1 MKLDST
7 RQRFVVIGATA
18 SGKSE
23 YAVKLA
29 LKKGAPAII
38 SVDARQCY
46 KYLDIGTAKPE
57 KKLLETIPH
66 HYISELE
73 PDEKETAASFRAK
86 CDIWESLYPPEK
98 PLVYVGGSTLYLQ
111 ALLFN
116 LDLLPETNPTHLET
130 LKELEEQR
138 GLEHLYELL
147 KENDPDYV
155 TRMDGMNKHRI
166 YRALSVWMETRKP
179 FSSFHSAPEEKG
191 FREGFEVHFLQWS
204 REKLYE
210 RINSRVDEM
219 IEQGLVREVESL
231 LKRYDASLQSLQT
244 VGYREVISYLNGEID
259 YAKMIADIKTNT
271 RRYAKRQLTWF
282 RRPMFSAAIPIHSV
296 SSDNIGHIHP

>member
-1 MKLDST
+1 MPSLST
-7 RQRFVVIGATA
+7 RKRIVVIGATA

-23 YAVKLA
+23 YAVNLA
-29 LKKGAPAII
+29 LAIDAPVVI

-46 KYLDIGTAKPE
+46 KHLDIGTAKPE
-57 KKLLETIPH
+57 KKLLDAIPH

-73 PDEKETAASFRAK
+73 PDEKETAASFRRK
-86 CDIWESLYPPEK
+86 CDAWESLYPPEK

-116 LDLLPETNPTHLET
+116 LDSLPETNPTHYET
-130 LKELEEQR
+130 LKELEEKH
-138 GLEHLYELL
+138 GLEHLYGLL
-147 KENDPDYV
+147 KEHDPDYV

-166 YRALSVWMETRKP
+166 YRALGVWMETGKP

-191 FREGFEVHFLQWS
+191 FRDGFEVHFLQWS

-210 RINSRVDEM
+210 RINTRVDVM
-219 IEQGLVREVESL
+219 IEQGLVKEVESL
-231 LKRYDASLQSLQT
+231 VKCYDASLQSLQT
-244 VGYREVISYLNGEID
+244 VGYREVIRYLNGEIE
-259 YAKMIADIKTNT
+259 YAQMIEDIKTNT

-282 RRPMFSAAIPIHSV
+282 RRPAFAPAKPI
-296 SSDNIGHIHP
+296 NAEEIQLPKNTL